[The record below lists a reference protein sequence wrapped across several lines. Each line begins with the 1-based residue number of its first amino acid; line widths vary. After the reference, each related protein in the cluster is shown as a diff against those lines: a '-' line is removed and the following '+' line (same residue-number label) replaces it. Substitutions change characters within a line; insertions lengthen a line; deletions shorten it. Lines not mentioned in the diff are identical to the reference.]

1 MVSKPR
7 LEQRSAQPYA
17 GIRTQVP
24 MRTLEKASSRL
35 FAELK
40 AWMHRNALQPAG
52 APFLRFHVINMDANM
67 DVTMGVPMAAPISN
81 DGHIQAGCLPAGRY
95 ASLIYTGARNAIKG
109 NKALLDWAAKQG
121 LVWDRWEDESG
132 DAFGARFE
140 SYLTDP
146 ARQPD
151 RSKWQIEVAIRLADD
166 PPGPAV
172 LRPGPTAPPA

>member
-1 MVSKPR
+1 MVTEPR

-17 GIRTQVP
+17 GIRIQVP
-24 MRTLEKASSRL
+24 MRALEKASSRL

-40 AWMHRNALQPAG
+40 AWVRKNALQPAG

-67 DVTMGVPMAAPISN
+67 DVEMGVPLAGPISGE
-81 DGHIQAGCLPAGRY
+81 GHVQAGRLPAGRY

-109 NKALLDWAAKQG
+109 NQALLDWAAKRG

-146 ARQPD
+146 AEQPD
-151 RSKWQIEVAIRLADD
+151 RSKWQIEVTIRLADD
-166 PPGPAV
+166 PPGQSV
-172 LRPGPTAPPA
+172 LRQGVTAPPA